1 MKKNTAPDELALRTK
16 FLKQIRDAKSLAEL
30 ENIKLLNANATNWLR
45 YFERPDGLSE
55 KHYNQIRLLLTQVKE
70 LREQR
75 DFLADR
81 VELLSEYHSPLWD
94 DARNEPCP
102 IKEAEIRRKVHE
114 EETTKNQERL
124 NKQRLPL
131 DGLMAALGVN
141 KTHLWKSRDRRVH
154 RRPWPALWHEPMSV
168 MGYHNAT
175 GLTRRTIQNMLDRLA
190 ATPIA
195 PRKRSNEPARYGL
208 KVNHA
213 ILCDWLMRCV
223 KDPNARRGLLART
236 LLHCQRETAQHYP
249 RLKKAVKPVL
259 GTLDNLEQDFD
270 GYLAKCKRLL
280 YPPYKPSS
288 LDKTLGLP
296 DLSQLYGGT
305 E

>member
-1 MKKNTAPDELALRTK
+1 MKKNTVPDGLAVRTK

-30 ENIKLLNANATNWLR
+30 ENIKLLNANATNWLQN
-45 YFERPDGLSE
+45 FEPPTGLSD

-70 LREQR
+70 LRKECN
-75 DFLADR
+75 FLAAR

-94 DARNEPCP
+94 NARDEQCP
-102 IKEAEIRRKVHE
+102 IKEAEFRRKAQE
-114 EETTKNQERL
+114 EDVTKNQERL

-131 DGLMAALGVN
+131 DGLMAALRAN
-141 KTHLWKSRDRRVH
+141 KTHPWKSRDRRVH
-154 RRPWPALWHEPMSV
+154 RRPWPAFWHEPMSV
-168 MGYHNAT
+168 MDYHDAT

-208 KVNHA
+208 EVNHA

-236 LLHCQRETAQHYP
+236 LLHCQHKTPQHYP

-259 GTLDNLEQDFD
+259 GTLKSFTEDFD
-270 GYLAKCKRLL
+270 NYLEKCKRVIH
-280 YPPYKPSS
+280 PPYEPSS
-288 LDKTLGLP
+288 LDKALGIS
-296 DLSQLYGGT
+296 DLLRLES
-305 E
+305 ESE